1 MTLKF
6 PPSDAPTEP
15 LSKAQIKAIGAAM
28 RYSILADV
36 LLALSGIQVFGVSV
50 FSGLSVWAQ
59 ELQDKAQDAYNSA
72 FNAQGSANYANAQL
86 AILTGIGDASL
97 VPGGVRLSGISNGPS
112 ASSLGSNWTRT
123 TAGPGAGSFGPNG
136 SGAAAWD
143 RSGGL
148 AFSLFDY
155 YNTPLATNYQ
165 AASLV
170 LNTVPQH
177 PDIFG
182 GQAYNFLRLRSNT
195 SNDTFVYCRIGY
207 NSLRIGCY
215 VSGTE
220 TVFDSISITPRAG
233 DVWLLIVGTDN
244 DDYEILVK
252 QNGVTV
258 WQDIDTGPVSQKGG
272 SYLYAGMAETCSGRL
287 IFTQTIPGEVT
298 SWAAADRLDTSY

>member
-1 MTLKF
+1 MSVKF
-6 PPSDAPTEP
+6 PPSESLTAP
-15 LSKAQIKAIGAAM
+15 LSKAQIRAIGSAM

-50 FSGLSVWAQ
+50 FSGLSVWAE
-59 ELQDKAQDAYNSA
+59 ELQAKAQDAYNSA

-86 AILTGIGDASL
+86 AILTGIGDASA
-97 VPGGVRLSGISNGPS
+97 VPGGVSVSAIFNGS
-112 ASSLGSNWTRT
+112 AASTLGAGWTRT

-148 AFSLFDY
+148 AFTLFDY
-155 YNTPLATNYQ
+155 FNTPLATDYQ

-170 LNTVPQH
+170 LNTVPQT

-233 DVWLLIVGTDN
+233 DVWLLIVGTDV

-258 WQDIDTGPVSQKGG
+258 WRDTDTAPVSQMGG
-272 SYLYAGMAETCSGRL
+272 SYLHAGMAETCSGRL

>member
-1 MTLKF
+1 MSVKF
-6 PPSDAPTEP
+6 PPSDVPTAPLT
-15 LSKAQIKAIGAAM
+15 KAQIRAIGSAM

-59 ELQDKAQDAYNSA
+59 ELQDKAQDAYDSA

-86 AILTGIGDASL
+86 AILLGIGDASA
-97 VPGGVRLSGISNGPS
+97 VPGGVSVSAIFNGPS
-112 ASSLGSNWTRT
+112 SSTLGADWSRT

-136 SGAAAWD
+136 SGVAAWN

-148 AFSLFDY
+148 AFTLFDRH
-155 YNTPLATNYQ
+155 NTPLATDYQ

-170 LNTVPQH
+170 LNTAPQH

-195 SNDTFVYCRIGY
+195 ANDTFVYCRIGY

-215 VSGTE
+215 VSGSE
-220 TVFDSISITPRAG
+220 TVFDSISVTTRAG
-233 DVWLLIVGTDN
+233 DVWLLIVGTDT

-258 WQDIDTGPVSQKGG
+258 WQDTDTGPVSQMGS
-272 SYLYAGMAETCSGRL
+272 SYLHAGMAETCSGRL
-287 IFTQTIPGEVT
+287 VFTQTVPGEVT